1 MLEAVDAVL
10 AYQLAHF
17 LPHPL
22 APPGDG
28 DVKAVVGGGF
38 FSPAAPLMKGFEQ
51 GLLGVGNDEV
61 DDRGGAAGKAC
72 SGATVEVLAG
82 DGAHEGQLHVS
93 VRIDTAGHQ
102 VLAAAI
108 KHFAAVGKVEV
119 SADGLDHTVGTEHV
133 GAVTFLMG
141 NQGGATNHKRHQ
153 RLLAGLTGCYRF

>member
-28 DVKAVVGGGF
+28 DVKAVVGGGL

-61 DDRGGAAGKAC
+61 DDRGGAAGKAG
-72 SGATVEVLAG
+72 SGAAIEVLAG
-82 DGAHEGQLHVS
+82 HGTHEGQLHMG
-93 VRIDTAGHQ
+93 VRVDAAGHQ
-102 VLAAAI
+102 VLAATI
-108 KHFAAVGKVEV
+108 EDLAAVGEVEV
-119 SADGLDHTVGTEHV
+119 GADGLDHTVGTEHV
-133 GAVTFLMG
+133 GTITFLMG
-141 NQGGATNHKRHQ
+141 NQGGTTNHKRHQ
-153 RLLAGLTGCYRF
+153 RLLAGLTG